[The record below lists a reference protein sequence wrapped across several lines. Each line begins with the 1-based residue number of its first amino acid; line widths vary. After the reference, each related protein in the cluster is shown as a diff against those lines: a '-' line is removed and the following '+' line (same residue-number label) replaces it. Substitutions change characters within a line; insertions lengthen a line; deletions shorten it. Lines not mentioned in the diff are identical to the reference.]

1 MRDEQIDRLLDE
13 GLKNYS
19 RVEPPGELAERIL
32 AARDANRAASRR
44 ARLYGAPRR
53 GIKPRPT
60 SLRRWWLWAPIPALA
75 AALIVL
81 ALMPRRV
88 AIEPQRTQRDNAKAA
103 EVQPQPVL
111 PSVPSTSASASSA
124 TTSAPS
130 AVQSPGPHKRGIVPR
145 RSIHVLTPEELAT
158 MTLPDGLFPSAPPP
172 AELSVAPLT
181 VPEIVI
187 APIEIPAVEP
197 EKGSD
202 SR

>member
-13 GLKNYS
+13 GLKSYS

-32 AARDANRAASRR
+32 AARDANRAASP
-44 ARLYGAPRR
+44 ARHSSLVTRH
-53 GIKPRPT
+53 
-60 SLRRWWLWAPIPALA
+60 LRRWWFWAPIPALA
-75 AALIVL
+75 AALIIL
-81 ALMPRRV
+81 ALIPKRV
-88 AIEPQRTQRDNAKAA
+88 AIEPQRAQRDNTKVA
-103 EVQPQPVL
+103 EVQRQPQPA
-111 PSVPSTSASASSA
+111 TSSSASSA

-130 AVQSPGPHKRGIVPR
+130 AVKSPAPHKRGIVPR